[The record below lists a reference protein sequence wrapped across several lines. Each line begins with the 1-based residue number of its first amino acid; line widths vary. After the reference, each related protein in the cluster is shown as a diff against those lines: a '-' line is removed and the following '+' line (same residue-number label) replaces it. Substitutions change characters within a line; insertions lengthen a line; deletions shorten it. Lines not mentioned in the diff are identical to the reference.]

1 VIWFE
6 SLLAA
11 ALVLVTDQ
19 ASKAVVLRTR
29 PQPSNLKRQFISIRQ
44 ALNRRGALASFTPLT
59 LLLVWGVT
67 VVLVVFALY
76 SGDAIHRSGL
86 GSVGF
91 GVAVGGATGNML
103 DRMRQGAI
111 VDFIAIGRW
120 PVFNLADV
128 AIVLGVGLVLLSM
141 C

>member
-1 VIWFE
+1 MIWFE
-6 SLLAA
+6 SLIAA
-11 ALVLVTDQ
+11 ALVLVADQ

-29 PQPSNLKRQFISIRQ
+29 PQPSDLKRQFISIRQ
-44 ALNRRGALASFTPLT
+44 ALNRRGVLASLTPLT

-67 VVLVVFALY
+67 IGLVVLALY
-76 SGDAIHRSGL
+76 GGDARYRNGL
-86 GSVGF
+86 ASVGF

-120 PVFNLADV
+120 PLFNLADV
-128 AIVLGVGLVLLSM
+128 AIVLGVGLVLLSV